1 MRTMTEQKNDFS
13 QGSVARN
20 ILSMAVPMTV
30 AQVLNVLYS
39 VVDRMYIG
47 HIPGESSLAL
57 TGVGLTFPIISMVT
71 AFSNLYGMGG
81 APLCSIARG
90 EGKLERAEEIM
101 ENSFWM
107 LTATGAVLTVFFLAV
122 QRPLLYAFGA
132 SEDTIGYAVSYLTIY
147 LLGSLFVMV
156 GLGMN
161 PFINAQGFGVTG
173 MVTVGMGALINL
185 VLDPVFIFVLHMGVR
200 GAALATIFSQFCSA
214 VWVMRF
220 LTGKRAI
227 LRLRLGRPKI
237 DRALCRQIV
246 TLGTSSFVMN
256 FTNSVVQIACN
267 RQLQIYGGD
276 LYVGVMT
283 ILNSIREVLVMP
295 ANGLTNGA
303 QPVLSFNYG
312 ARKNG
317 RVKQGIRFTTMICV
331 LYTCMAWALTLLFPR
346 FFIQIFNDEPGL
358 LQAGVG
364 AMHIYFFGF
373 CFMALQFS
381 GQAVFVGLGQ
391 AKYAVT
397 FSLLRKVV
405 IVVPLTFLLPLIP
418 GVGLYGVFLAEP
430 ISNVLGGC
438 ACFFT
443 MLAVIWNRKLRDDI

>member
-1 MRTMTEQKNDFS
+1 MLMDINIKEEQYT
-13 QGSVARN
+13 
-20 ILSMAVPMTV
+20 I
-30 AQVLNVLYS
+30 
-39 VVDRMYIG
+39 
-47 HIPGESSLAL
+47 SL
-57 TGVGLTFPIISMVT
+57 
-71 AFSNLYGMGG
+71 
-81 APLCSIARG
+81 
-90 EGKLERAEEIM
+90 
-101 ENSFWM
+101 
-107 LTATGAVLTVFFLAV
+107 
-122 QRPLLYAFGA
+122 
-132 SEDTIGYAVSYLTIY
+132 IY
-147 LLGSLFVMV
+147 
-156 GLGMN
+156 
-161 PFINAQGFGVTG
+161 
-173 MVTVGMGALINL
+173 
-185 VLDPVFIFVLHMGVR
+185 
-200 GAALATIFSQFCSA
+200 
-214 VWVMRF
+214 
-220 LTGKRAI
+220 
-227 LRLRLGRPKI
+227 
-237 DRALCRQIV
+237 
-246 TLGTSSFVMN
+246 TSSFVMN

>member
-1 MRTMTEQKNDFS
+1 
-13 QGSVARN
+13 
-20 ILSMAVPMTV
+20 
-30 AQVLNVLYS
+30 
-39 VVDRMYIG
+39 
-47 HIPGESSLAL
+47 
-57 TGVGLTFPIISMVT
+57 
-71 AFSNLYGMGG
+71 
-81 APLCSIARG
+81 
-90 EGKLERAEEIM
+90 
-101 ENSFWM
+101 
-107 LTATGAVLTVFFLAV
+107 
-122 QRPLLYAFGA
+122 
-132 SEDTIGYAVSYLTIY
+132 
-147 LLGSLFVMV
+147 
-156 GLGMN
+156 MN
-161 PFINAQGFGVTG
+161 
-173 MVTVGMGALINL
+173 
-185 VLDPVFIFVLHMGVR
+185 
-200 GAALATIFSQFCSA
+200 
-214 VWVMRF
+214 W
-220 LTGKRAI
+220 
-227 LRLRLGRPKI
+227 
-237 DRALCRQIV
+237 ALCRQTV
-246 TLGTSSFVMN
+246 SLGTSSFVMN

>member
-1 MRTMTEQKNDFS
+1 MEGQKNDFG
-13 QGSVARN
+13 QGSVAGN
-20 ILSMAVPMTV
+20 IMAMAVPMTV
-30 AQVLNVLYS
+30 AQILNVLYNI
-39 VVDRMYIG
+39 VDRMYIG
-47 HIPGESSLAL
+47 HIPGEASLAL

-81 APLCSIARG
+81 SPLCSIARG

-107 LTATGAVLTVFFLAV
+107 LVGTGVILTVFFLAV
-122 QRPLLYAFGA
+122 QKPLLYAFGA
-132 SEDTIGYAVSYLTIY
+132 SDDTISYAVSYLTIY
-147 LLGSLFVMV
+147 LLGNLFVMV

-161 PFINAQGFGVTG
+161 PFINAQGFGKVG
-173 MVTVGMGALINL
+173 MVTVGLGAVINL
-185 VLDPVFIFVLHMGVR
+185 ILDPVFIFGLNMGVQ

-214 VWVMRF
+214 VWVLRF
-220 LTGKRAI
+220 LTGKKAI
-227 LRLRLGRPKI
+227 LHLHLRRP
-237 DRALCRQIV
+237 RMNWALCRQIV
-246 TLGTSSFVMN
+246 SLGTSSFVMN

-331 LYTCMAWALTLLFPR
+331 LYTCMAWALTLLFPG

>member
-1 MRTMTEQKNDFS
+1 
-13 QGSVARN
+13 
-20 ILSMAVPMTV
+20 
-30 AQVLNVLYS
+30 
-39 VVDRMYIG
+39 
-47 HIPGESSLAL
+47 
-57 TGVGLTFPIISMVT
+57 
-71 AFSNLYGMGG
+71 
-81 APLCSIARG
+81 
-90 EGKLERAEEIM
+90 
-101 ENSFWM
+101 
-107 LTATGAVLTVFFLAV
+107 
-122 QRPLLYAFGA
+122 
-132 SEDTIGYAVSYLTIY
+132 
-147 LLGSLFVMV
+147 
-156 GLGMN
+156 
-161 PFINAQGFGVTG
+161 
-173 MVTVGMGALINL
+173 
-185 VLDPVFIFVLHMGVR
+185 
-200 GAALATIFSQFCSA
+200 
-214 VWVMRF
+214 
-220 LTGKRAI
+220 
-227 LRLRLGRPKI
+227 
-237 DRALCRQIV
+237 
-246 TLGTSSFVMN
+246 
-256 FTNSVVQIACN
+256 
-267 RQLQIYGGD
+267 
-276 LYVGVMT
+276 
-283 ILNSIREVLVMP
+283 MP